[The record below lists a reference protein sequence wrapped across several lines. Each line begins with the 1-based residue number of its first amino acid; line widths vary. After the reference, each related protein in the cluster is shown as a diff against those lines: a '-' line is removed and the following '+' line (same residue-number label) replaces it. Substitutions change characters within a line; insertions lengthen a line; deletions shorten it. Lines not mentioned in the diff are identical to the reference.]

1 MRADEQATALEKGA
15 VLLAAASRVVVL
27 TGAGISTDSGIPDFR
42 GKNGLWTRN
51 PKAEQASQI
60 DVYLSDASVRAA
72 NWRAMRDMTRSW
84 SPSPNAGHRACVA
97 LERAGKLSLL
107 VTQNVDGLHQQAG
120 SDPRLVVEVH
130 GSLRDSECLQCGRR
144 ERMEETTARVTDDVP
159 EPACAACG
167 GGPLKAS
174 VVLFGEQ
181 LPAGAMER
189 ALEEAK
195 RAEVL
200 LAVGTTLSVW
210 PVAGVVP
217 AAKKAGAKIVIVNGG
232 RTEMDI
238 LADVRIDA
246 SLSEALPKLLS
257 AGALAR
263 L

>member
-1 MRADEQATALEKGA
+1 
-15 VLLAAASRVVVL
+15 VL

-60 DVYLSDASVRAA
+60 DVFLSDASVRAA

-84 SPSPNAGHRACVA
+84 KPSPNAGHRACVE

-120 SDPRLVVEVH
+120 SDPGLVVEVH
-130 GSLRDSECLQCGRR
+130 GSLRHSQCLSCGHR
-144 ERMEETTARVTDDVP
+144 ERLEETTLRVTDAAP
-159 EPACAACG
+159 EPSCSACG

-181 LPAGAMER
+181 LPEGAMER
-189 ALEEAK
+189 AIAEAQ

-200 LAVGTTLSVW
+200 VAVGSTLSVW

-217 AAKKAGAKIVIVNGG
+217 AAKRAGAKIIIVNSGP
-232 RTEMDI
+232 TEMDV
-238 LADVRIDA
+238 LADVRVDGSI
-246 SLSEALPKLLS
+246 SEALPRLLS
-257 AGALAR
+257 SERSAR